1 MHVGY
6 RPYQCDLCPKRFPSS
21 GAMKK
26 HRRIHTG
33 ERPYECTQ
41 VYTLLLLHSIK
52 YIQFL
57 LLILFQCYAKFA
69 AKETLNRHI
78 KTHTAL
84 KPHSCEYCG
93 KTFIQI
99 SQLRAHLFHHTG
111 I

>member
-1 MHVGY
+1 MSTS
-6 RPYQCDLCPKRFPSS
+6 K
-21 GAMKK
+21 
-26 HRRIHTG
+26 
-33 ERPYECTQ
+33 
-41 VYTLLLLHSIK
+41 
-52 YIQFL
+52 QFL
-57 LLILFQCYAKFA
+57 SFLVVSHVLTLFYIYLFFTLFQCFAKFA
-69 AKETLNRHI
+69 AKETLNRHV